1 MTSYVGGSLLH
12 HSCVNSLIDVRHQMS
27 KKGSTLPYLNTSI
40 SWGGMISTE
49 PLSLKVVDARP
60 EHMHATKQISFQ
72 DQDSPSTQST
82 CQSYTEV
89 ASSGDDEHDY
99 WEVLRV
105 EFLAEYKNL
114 SLNFN

>member
-1 MTSYVGGSLLH
+1 
-12 HSCVNSLIDVRHQMS
+12 MS

-49 PLSLKVVDARP
+49 PLSLKVVDART
-60 EHMHATKQISFQ
+60 EHMHATKQISFE

-105 EFLAEYKNL
+105 EFLAEYKNP